1 MRRAY
6 RVTGR
11 VQGVG
16 FRWFVRKTAAELGLP
31 GSVRNAAD
39 GSVEVVAEGTEE
51 ALAHL
56 ERELRQGP
64 PAARVD
70 AVEVLPVPTGP
81 VPDPF
86 QVLH

>member
-1 MRRAY
+1 MLRAY

-16 FRWFVRKTAAELGLP
+16 FRWFVRKAAAELGLP
-31 GSVRNAAD
+31 GSVRNAMD
-39 GSVEVVAEGTEE
+39 GSVEVVAEGPEE

-56 ERELRQGP
+56 ERQLRKGP
-64 PAARVD
+64 PAASVD
-70 AVEVLPVPTGP
+70 QVETLPAPERP

-86 QVLH
+86 QVLR